1 MGRAWV
7 SSEISLWAK
16 TRKALPEGCALLSFS
31 LLYLFYQFGLGKVD
45 KFRNLFL
52 LANLRVRGNGVR
64 LGA

>member
-16 TRKALPEGCALLSFS
+16 TRKARPEAALAFFS

-45 KFRNLFL
+45 KTRNLFL
-52 LANLRVRGNGVR
+52 LANLRVRGNGVC